1 MTRLVGIRFFALA
14 AGLFIAFTL
23 VSTDF
28 ADARRAGSFGS
39 FGSRGSRTFS
49 APPVTRTAPKQT
61 APLERTMTPSQAPN
75 AAQQRG
81 VAQNRP
87 GLFGGMGGSLLG
99 GLALGGLVGML
110 LGNGLGGMA
119 GAFGLV
125 LQLLLIGLL
134 VSFAMSF
141 FRSRN
146 AAAGGAGFAAPGF
159 GRDPSRREAA
169 DAAGRGGFE
178 MPSIGGGGAGG
189 RAAHAMPTSQ
199 ISLAQDDLDTFE
211 RRLAEVQDAYGRE
224 DHADLRRLSTP
235 EMVSFFSEELA
246 DNAKRGVRNE
256 VRDVRLVQADVAE
269 AWREGDQDYATAA
282 FRYESVDVMRDRDSD
297 RIVEGDERLSETTEL
312 WTFVRPVG
320 GEWKLSAIQ
329 EA

>member
-1 MTRLVGIRFFALA
+1 MTRLVGIRLFALLA
-14 AGLFIAFTL
+14 SFFIAFTL
-23 VSTDF
+23 VATDF

-146 AAAGGAGFAAPGF
+146 ASAGAGFAAPGF
-159 GRDPSRREAA
+159 GRDPDHREAA
-169 DAAGRGGFE
+169 DPAGRRGFE
-178 MPSIGGGGAGG
+178 MPSMGGGGATG
-189 RAAHAMPTSQ
+189 RTPAIPTSE
-199 ISLAQDDLDTFE
+199 ISLAQDDLDIFE

-246 DNAKRGVRNE
+246 DNAKRGLRNE
-256 VRDVRLVQADVAE
+256 VRDVRLVQADIAE

-282 FRYESVDVMRDRDSD
+282 FRYESVDVMRDRNSD
-297 RIVEGDERLSETTEL
+297 RIVEGDEQLGESTEL